1 MSELRCRGKGARHDT
16 TVTPAWQLTQAAKK
30 NRKEPMESEE
40 YPLDESWADKNP
52 PERREEAI
60 YACQPNC
67 WSLHHCALWWCT
79 WWFSIS
85 KGAARTWGAL
95 KVMSSS
101 LLCFFFFFFLSVS
114 RFFLPPLFFPLLFPS
129 FFPPSF
135 CRLLA
140 FLSLLAYPNR
150 LHGGLWLQKNYL
162 LEASET
168 PFLFLRKNFP
178 SLACIF
184 PPY

>member
-101 LLCFFFFFFLSVS
+101 LLCFFFFFFFLFHVS
-114 RFFLPPLFFPLLFPS
+114 FFHHFFFLYFSPLFFPLLFAGCLHFCLCLHIPIGYMGVCDCRKITYWKPVKLL
-129 FFPPSF
+129 FFFSG
-135 CRLLA
+135 RT
-140 FLSLLAYPNR
+140 FLP
-150 LHGGLWLQKNYL
+150 
-162 LEASET
+162 
-168 PFLFLRKNFP
+168 
-178 SLACIF
+178 
-184 PPY
+184 